1 MKVWNSW
8 RVMFLTAL
16 FLVAMASVSF
26 AADRRDFCIIN
37 HTGQAITQLNVCPT
51 SSEDWQEDILG
62 AGVIPA
68 DEDCYVSMDLA
79 EKGRYWDILAFLEDG
94 SYSTYSH
101 IDLYN
106 ISYVTLGK
114 NGSVSIE

>member
-1 MKVWNSW
+1 MKIWKSW
-8 RVMFLTAL
+8 RVTFLMVL
-16 FLVAMASVSF
+16 FLVMMMNVTF

-37 HTGQAITQLNVCPT
+37 HTGQTITQLNVCPT
-51 SSEDWQEDILG
+51 SSKDWQDDILG
-62 AGVIPA
+62 AGVIPV

-101 IDLYN
+101 IDLYS
-106 ISYVTLGK
+106 IAYVTLGK
-114 NGSVSIE
+114 NGSVSVE